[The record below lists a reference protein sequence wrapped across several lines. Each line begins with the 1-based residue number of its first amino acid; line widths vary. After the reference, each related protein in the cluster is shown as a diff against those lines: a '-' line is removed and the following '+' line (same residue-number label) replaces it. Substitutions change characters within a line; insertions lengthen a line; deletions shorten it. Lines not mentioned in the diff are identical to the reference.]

1 MLISVKDCTTKH
13 ACTQLY
19 QVVTSVDMSQQ
30 LCTGTVTWFTSSGLG
45 QKKMYE
51 LHITSITFYNIITV
65 VTQLPEEFHMVITVS
80 LYTFNK
86 HLQQKV
92 LQN

>member
-1 MLISVKDCTTKH
+1 
-13 ACTQLY
+13 
-19 QVVTSVDMSQQ
+19 MSQQ

-45 QKKMYE
+45 QRKMYE
-51 LHITSITFYNIITV
+51 LHIKSIILYKIITV
-65 VTQLPEEFHMVITVS
+65 VIQLLEEFHIVMTVS
-80 LYTFNK
+80 LYIFNK